1 MYENRIA
8 HLEEAH
14 RLLDEQIVKLE
25 TSGNFSDEHLQTLKK
40 KKLLLKDEIAKMKKK
55 QWEEEH
61 ERVNFD
67 EE

>member
-14 RLLDEQIVKLE
+14 RLLDDQIFKME
-25 TSGNFSDEHLQTLKK
+25 KSGNFSDEHLHTLKK

-61 ERVNFD
+61 EQVNLD
-67 EE
+67 DH